1 MEGPQRKHEW
11 SGLHRLPG
19 YPRVIH
25 PDDIKLLAFAVD
37 TLELH
42 LLSVKRE
49 KDGEKLK
56 IDLMNLPR
64 PGYPWSTPGSALPT
78 I

>member
-1 MEGPQRKHEW
+1 MN
-11 SGLHRLPG
+11 GLAYIGSLGTPG
-19 YPRVIH
+19 SFIVW
-25 PDDIKLLAFAVD
+25 KLLAFAVD